1 VNISMP
7 TLADRAMLVYV
18 SISCWSARKLD
29 KKQTQ
34 KTVAE
39 AGATADAARVN
50 KHLLANAD
58 SALKKI
64 QQKANQIRDY
74 LEANTLPW
82 DDAGNRLLSN
92 EQSLVVV
99 GQLHTLE
106 QEFKALV
113 DEFIEEYPVLRAE
126 AVKNLGDMG
135 DDSDYPQ
142 PDQVRAKFKVSV
154 TFSPLPVSFGD
165 VRTGMSAEQA
175 KVWQS
180 VFEDK
185 VKAQANRA
193 LRSAYDRLREHLAKY
208 VDRLQP
214 REDDPE
220 RVRVFRDSMVENL
233 RETCDLL
240 DSLNVFDDPEL
251 RQLNRHV
258 RRGIAAHDPETLRGS
273 VEVAEM
279 VRREADDVLKRM
291 EEFLL

>member
-1 VNISMP
+1 MDISIP
-7 TLADRAMLVYV
+7 QLADRAMLVYV

-74 LEANTLPW
+74 LDSNTLPW

-92 EQSLVVV
+92 EQSLLVV
-99 GQLHTLE
+99 GQLHALD
-106 QEFKALV
+106 QEFRQLV
-113 DEFIEEYPVLRAE
+113 DEFIDEYPVLRAE

-142 PDQVRAKFKVSV
+142 PDQVRQKFKVSI
-154 TFSPLPVSFGD
+154 TFSPVPVSFGD

-175 KVWQS
+175 QAWQS
-180 VFEDK
+180 VFENK
-185 VKAQANRA
+185 VRDQTNRA
-193 LRSAYDRLREHLAKY
+193 LRAAYERLRENLSKY
-208 VDRLQP
+208 VDRLKP
-214 REDDPE
+214 REDDPG
-220 RVRVFRDSMVENL
+220 RVQIFRDSMVESL

-240 DSLNVFDDPEL
+240 DSLNVFDDAEL
-251 RQLNRHV
+251 RQINRHV
-258 RRGIAAHDPETLRGS
+258 RSGIAAHDPDTLRGS
-273 VEVAEM
+273 VEVATL
-279 VRREADDVLKRM
+279 VQREAADVLQRM
-291 EEFLL
+291 EAFLL